1 MKITVIGTGYVG
13 LVTGACLS
21 DVGIEVTCVDIDQN
35 KIDGLKNGI
44 LPIYEPGLKEIVEHN
59 YAKGR
64 LHFSTDL
71 SEAIQGSAAAFIA
84 VGTPPGEDGSAD
96 LKYVLAVADQIGK
109 TMTDYLVV
117 ITKSTVPVGTAEKV
131 RGAVANAL
139 DLRDV
144 DFGFD
149 VASNPEFLK
158 EGAAIDDFMKPDRI
172 VVGVDSDDAQKIM
185 DKLYRPFTLNGHPV
199 IFMDIPSAEMTKY
212 AANAML
218 ATKISFMNDI
228 ANLCEKMGAD
238 VNWVRKG
245 IGSDPRIGNKFIY
258 PGIGYGGSCFPK
270 DVKALARTGR
280 ENGHTMRIL
289 EAVEAVNDDQ
299 KSVLFNKI
307 NAYFGGDL
315 RGKTVAF
322 WGLSFKPNTDDM
334 REAPSIVLANLLL
347 KAGANVRAYD
357 PVAMEEAKHDLGDT
371 ITYCESDMD
380 AVQGA
385 DALALITEWT
395 EFRVPNWEKVGAAM
409 KTKVVFDGRNLYRSA
424 IVAEAGFDYYGIG
437 MGENVAEKA

>member
-1 MKITVIGTGYVG
+1 MKITVVVTGYVG
-13 LVTGACLS
+13 LVTGACLA
-21 DVGIEVTCVDIDQN
+21 DVGIQVTCVDIDQN

-44 LPIYEPGLKEIVEHN
+44 MPIYEPGLKDIVLRNH
-59 YAKGR
+59 AKGR
-64 LHFSTDL
+64 LHFSTNL
-71 SEAIQGSAAAFIA
+71 GEAIKGSGAAFIA

-96 LKYVLAVADQIGK
+96 LKYVLGVAQEIGQ

-131 RGAVANAL
+131 RGAVGQAL
-139 DLRDV
+139 DQRSAS
-144 DFGFD
+144 FSFD

-158 EGAAIDDFMKPDRI
+158 EGAAIEDFMKPDRI
-172 VVGVDSDDAQKIM
+172 VVGIDSDRAREM
-185 DKLYRPFTLNGHPV
+185 MARVYRPFTLNGHPV

-228 ANLCEKMGAD
+228 ANLCERMGAD
-238 VNWVRKG
+238 VNQVRKG

-289 EAVEAVNDDQ
+289 EAVEAVNDAQ

-315 RGKTVAF
+315 QGKTIAF

-334 REAPSIVLANLLL
+334 REAPSVVIANLLL
-347 KAGANVRAYD
+347 NAGAHVRAYD
-357 PVAMEEAKHDLGDT
+357 PVAMEEAKHQLGDR
-371 ITYCESDMD
+371 ITYCADEME
-380 AVQGA
+380 AVRGA
-385 DALALITEWT
+385 DALALITEWA
-395 EFRVPNWEKVGAAM
+395 EFRVPDWGAVANEMNGKVL
-409 KTKVVFDGRNLYRSA
+409 FDGRNLYRRE
-424 IVAEAGFDYYGIG
+424 IVGEIVFDYFGIG
-437 MGENVAEKA
+437 QGEQPA

>member
-1 MKITVIGTGYVG
+1 MRITVIGTGYVG
-13 LVTGACLS
+13 LVTGACLAN
-21 DVGIEVTCVDIDQN
+21 VGIEVSCVDIDHK

-44 LPIYEPGLKEIVEHN
+44 LPIYEPGLKNIVLRN
-59 YAKGR
+59 FKKGR
-64 LHFSTDL
+64 LHFTTDL
-71 SEAIQGSAAAFIA
+71 SEGIKGSAAAFIA

-96 LKYVLAVADQIGK
+96 LQYVLAVAKSIGQC
-109 TMTDYLVV
+109 MEDYLVV

-131 RGAVANAL
+131 RGAVASTL
-139 DLRDV
+139 DARGV
-144 DFGFD
+144 SFGFD

-158 EGAAIDDFMKPDRI
+158 EGAAIEDFMKPDRI
-172 VVGVDSDDAQKIM
+172 VVGVDSEQAQKTL

-199 IFMDIPSAEMTKY
+199 IFMDIKSAEMTKY

-289 EAVEAVNDDQ
+289 EAVEQVNDAQ
-299 KSVLFNKI
+299 KSVLYNKI
-307 NAYFGGDL
+307 NAYFGGKL
-315 RGKTVAF
+315 EGKTIAF

-334 REAPSIVLANLLL
+334 REAPSVVIANLLTS
-347 KAGANVRAYD
+347 AGAHVRAYD
-357 PVAMEEAKHDLGDT
+357 PVAMEEAKHQLGDT

-385 DALALITEWT
+385 DALALITEWP
-395 EFRVPNWEKVGAAM
+395 EFRLPNWEKVGAAM
-409 KTKVVFDGRNLYRSA
+409 KTKVVFDGRNLYRGA
-424 IVAEAGFDYYGIG
+424 IVAEGDFDYYGIG
-437 MGENVAEKA
+437 K

>member
-1 MKITVIGTGYVG
+1 MKITVVGTGYVG
-13 LVTGACLS
+13 LVTGACLA
-21 DVGIEVTCVDIDQN
+21 DVGIQVTCVDIDQK
-35 KIDGLKNGI
+35 KIDGLENGI
-44 LPIYEPGLKEIVEHN
+44 MPIYEPGLKDIVLRNH
-59 YAKGR
+59 AKGR
-64 LHFSTDL
+64 LHFSTNL
-71 SEAIQGSAAAFIA
+71 GEAIKGSGAAFIA

-96 LKYVLAVADQIGK
+96 LKYVLGVAQEIGQ
-109 TMTDYLVV
+109 TMDDYLVV

-131 RGAVANAL
+131 RSAVASAL
-139 DLRDV
+139 DKRSAS
-144 DFGFD
+144 FSFD

-158 EGAAIDDFMKPDRI
+158 EGAAIEDFMKPDRI
-172 VVGVDSDDAQKIM
+172 VVGIDSERAREM
-185 DKLYRPFTLNGHPV
+185 MARVYRPFTLNGHPV

-228 ANLCEKMGAD
+228 ANLCERMGAD
-238 VNWVRKG
+238 VNQVRKG

-289 EAVEAVNDDQ
+289 EAVEAVNDAQ

-315 RGKTVAF
+315 QGKTIAF

-334 REAPSIVLANLLL
+334 REAPSVVIANL
-347 KAGANVRAYD
+347 
-357 PVAMEEAKHDLGDT
+357 
-371 ITYCESDMD
+371 
-380 AVQGA
+380 
-385 DALALITEWT
+385 
-395 EFRVPNWEKVGAAM
+395 
-409 KTKVVFDGRNLYRSA
+409 
-424 IVAEAGFDYYGIG
+424 
-437 MGENVAEKA
+437 